1 MTEMYHEMFQRFM
14 TAKDHDEK
22 IRILRN
28 FAMARGGS
36 RLPEFLNAA
45 FNPAI
50 KFDITKIPTFTPSP
64 NPEGLND
71 AYLHQELAKLY
82 LFIEGH
88 PRRVTKL
95 PEKKEQT
102 ILTQILS
109 YLHKDEAD
117 LFSALLQKKVSER
130 VRGLTA
136 HVAKEAFPTL
146 PFEVAGGSDVPK
158 KKKKVSVKH
167 DKAATV

>member
-1 MTEMYHEMFQRFM
+1 MDMFHEVFNKFQQ
-14 TAKDHDEK
+14 AKDHDEQ

-28 FAMARGGS
+28 FSLSRGGS

-45 FNPAI
+45 FNPAV
-50 KFDITKIPTFTPSP
+50 KFDVSKIPTYTPSP
-64 NPEGLND
+64 LPEGLND
-71 AYLHQELAKLY
+71 TYLHQELAKLY

-88 PRRVTKL
+88 PRRATKL

-117 LFSALLQKKVSER
+117 LFAALLQKKVSEK

-136 HVAKEAFPTL
+136 RVAKEAFPGL
-146 PFEVAGGSDVPK
+146 PFEVPADVPVK
-158 KKKKVSVKH
+158 KKAAVTRGKKP
-167 DKAATV
+167 TV